1 MEVKEAVTAAKNCVM
16 DLFAEEGI
24 TNVGLEEIDLDHGDT
39 WRVTIGFSRPW
50 NTTVGAMLVGGA
62 DRFGG
67 VDRSYKIIWINDED
81 GRIISVKDH
90 KLRN

>member
-1 MEVKEAVTAAKNCVM
+1 MEVKEAVAAAKSCIM

-24 TNVGLEEIDLDHGDT
+24 SNVGLEEIDLDLGKT

-50 NTTVGAMLVGGA
+50 NNTIGTTLVGGA
-62 DRFGG
+62 DR
-67 VDRSYKIIWINDED
+67 SYKIIRINDKD

-90 KLRN
+90 KLRNQEGVV